1 MATDSLA
8 SVLPRWKDWLTKALS
23 NSVLKAATYPLPN
36 TSPKFLGT
44 IIQKY
49 RPRNAGAPSKAFQK
63 WIDEIQAKVNSTLI
77 PALSSRDMLLPEA
90 AYKSVGLK
98 PGEPLLQM
106 SDFNALIAQSQ
117 KYSAPVFELT
127 DVQLEQ
133 TGVVLNRTK
142 ASMAE
147 FKKLFSSAAEVM
159 ITLVDYK

>member
-1 MATDSLA
+1 
-8 SVLPRWKDWLTKALS
+8 
-23 NSVLKAATYPLPN
+23 
-36 TSPKFLGT
+36 
-44 IIQKY
+44 
-49 RPRNAGAPSKAFQK
+49 
-63 WIDEIQAKVNSTLI
+63 
-77 PALSSRDMLLPEA
+77 MLLPEA

-147 FKKLFSSAAEVM
+147 FKKLFSSAAEESGPQESGQ
-159 ITLVDYK
+159 LVR